1 MILWVGKTLSKYKQ
15 YPCQRIHTG
24 TLQVEVGTLDAG
36 AMPWPGRKVD
46 GARQLGV
53 WDKAVF
59 RNLDSRQALTG
70 PRVAWP
76 GAVASPVSDKSDS
89 GPTVGSERL
98 DGDLWSQPGLPASQ
112 LRERGP
118 EKPTP
123 QSDRAGPEQDP
134 AWRPRPLHQRSLPGT
149 SPSATM
155 KWATARYSCT

>member
-1 MILWVGKTLSKYKQ
+1 MSENTHRYSSGGSGD
-15 YPCQRIHTG
+15 TG
-24 TLQVEVGTLDAG
+24 HWGNALTWQEGN
-36 AMPWPGRKVD
+36 

-53 WDKAVF
+53 QDKAVF
-59 RNLDSRQALTG
+59 RSLDSRQALTG

-155 KWATARYSCT
+155 K